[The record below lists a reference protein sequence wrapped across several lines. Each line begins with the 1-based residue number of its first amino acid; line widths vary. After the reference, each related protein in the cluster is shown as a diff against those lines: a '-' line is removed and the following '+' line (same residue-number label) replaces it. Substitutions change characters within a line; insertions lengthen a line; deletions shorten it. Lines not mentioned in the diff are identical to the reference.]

1 MDEDASTLPAPAKEL
16 ELVVDPSSPPS
27 PELSPS
33 DDGKFETVATS
44 VIPNS
49 SEPATPLLPSPPLES
64 IAEITTETST
74 RSRRKRGESPVV
86 VVPKLAKRRRTS
98 TETQSKQVASLSTVE
113 EVPQYFEGK

>member
-98 TETQSKQVASLSTVE
+98 TAKQAASLSTVE